1 MYTPC
6 AILAFMTKPCWPTV
20 GARTNSCSANLRD
33 ALYRGGIPPDT
44 LEVRSP
50 DRSHDLLDLPVR
62 QTLIRGDSVLQT
74 PATNVAYEDEEV
86 NGGVNLYSRP
96 TKAPVTMSRP
106 TGNGPDSSSG
116 PSWPSKNQSGGFGA
130 QKDRGSFVRQY
141 SSVQDDSSFPSDLE
155 KEEQSSPTAKT
166 EKQHYA
172 KTEQRTV
179 VAKNLSD
186 RVTHKDIVDIIRGGA
201 VLDIFLRANERSASI
216 SFVEGAAAQEFLNYA
231 KRNDIYIH
239 GKRVI

>member
-1 MYTPC
+1 M
-6 AILAFMTKPCWPTV
+6 
-20 GARTNSCSANLRD
+20 S
-33 ALYRGGIPPDT
+33 
-44 LEVRSP
+44 RSP
-50 DRSHDLLDLPVR
+50 
-62 QTLIRGDSVLQT
+62 
-74 PATNVAYEDEEV
+74 
-86 NGGVNLYSRP
+86 
-96 TKAPVTMSRP
+96 
-106 TGNGPDSSSG
+106 GNGLDNCSG
-116 PSWPSKNQSGGFGA
+116 PSWPSKNQSGGLGV
-130 QKDRGSFVRQY
+130 QKDRGGSFVRQY

-155 KEEQSSPTAKT
+155 KEEQSSPIAKT

-172 KTEQRTV
+172 KTEQRTI

-239 GKRVI
+239 GKRVILHFPPQHDVGLMFRRLSSPGMIANSFFQAMLQIRLELAQLET

>member
-1 MYTPC
+1 
-6 AILAFMTKPCWPTV
+6 
-20 GARTNSCSANLRD
+20 
-33 ALYRGGIPPDT
+33 
-44 LEVRSP
+44 
-50 DRSHDLLDLPVR
+50 
-62 QTLIRGDSVLQT
+62 
-74 PATNVAYEDEEV
+74 
-86 NGGVNLYSRP
+86 
-96 TKAPVTMSRP
+96 MSRP
-106 TGNGPDSSSG
+106 LGNGLDSSSG
-116 PSWPSKNQSGGFGA
+116 PSWPSKNQSSGFGF
-130 QKDRGSFVRQY
+130 QKDRGGTFVRQY

-166 EKQHYA
+166 DRQHYA
-172 KTEQRTV
+172 KSEQRTI

-239 GKRVI
+239 GKRVICVVYRNMIWADTW